1 MEEEE
6 FLLQIW
12 KIRRFAPIWKIRSFA
27 LNMDLLGKKMKKI
40 PIKELASFC

>member
-1 MEEEE
+1 MEDEE

-27 LNMDLLGKKMKKI
+27 CSKIWKIRSFALDRELL
-40 PIKELASFC
+40 L